1 MSYAGDKKCW
11 TDTALQIQLF
21 RGAGFPDSAGAAG
34 CWKAHEHGT
43 DNQWWSADPPVT
55 SMGYLGAPV
64 LQTQM
69 KYQVIFSLHEV
80 QTRLETQ
87 VAQWFVFFHNIRL
100 YKFASGLDVQKLQN
114 PIFLICVKPTW
125 FHNICTFFKLSQ
137 SAHMFLSLLCVCP
150 QVCCLPFLFIHS

>member
-1 MSYAGDKKCW
+1 
-11 TDTALQIQLF
+11 
-21 RGAGFPDSAGAAG
+21 
-34 CWKAHEHGT
+34 
-43 DNQWWSADPPVT
+43 VT

-100 YKFASGLDVQKLQN
+100 YKVRIHLCCKKDAKFASGLDVQKLQN

-137 SAHMFLSLLCVCP
+137 SHHQRAAHMFLSLLCVCP
-150 QVCCLPFLFIHS
+150 QVYCLPFLFIHS